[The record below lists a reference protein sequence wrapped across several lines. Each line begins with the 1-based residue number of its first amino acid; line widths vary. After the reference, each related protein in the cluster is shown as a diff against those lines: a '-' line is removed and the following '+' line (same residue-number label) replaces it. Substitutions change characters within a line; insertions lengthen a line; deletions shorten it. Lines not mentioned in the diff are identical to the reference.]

1 MSRLGTVAFVG
12 ALLLSAAP
20 VDAADVIE
28 TVDDLSEACSETI
41 ELMMLCQGLALYHN
55 ASIKVDV
62 LCSLVKQDL
71 ITPVNAVKMWENY
84 SGPALWNEAAKR
96 RLEEHPNCPINSKSA
111 AYSFK
116 WGKGDKYVPYS
127 LYQMTALYSSQ
138 KQR

>member
-12 ALLLSAAP
+12 ALLLSAVP
-20 VDAADVIE
+20 VDAADAIE

-71 ITPVNAVKMWENY
+71 ITPVNAVKMWEE
-84 SGPALWNEAAKR
+84 L
-96 RLEEHPNCPINSKSA
+96 
-111 AYSFK
+111 
-116 WGKGDKYVPYS
+116 
-127 LYQMTALYSSQ
+127 
-138 KQR
+138 